1 MARRLTLTLLVFV
14 VGTCVAKDKDKKK
27 DPNEIGNRDVGKGI
41 NFYSIEKEMALGQQL
56 AIEVEKQAKMVDDA
70 IVGEYVNRLGQN
82 LARNSDAKMP
92 ITFKLIDSDSV
103 NAFTLPGGHVFVNSG
118 LIRVAETEAEL
129 AGAVAHEIAHVA
141 ARHITRQETR
151 SQIVNLATT
160 PLILLGGWT
169 GYAIRQG
176 AGLGI
181 PLTFLSFS
189 RSFEGEA
196 DLLGLEY
203 MYKAG
208 YDPTASID
216 IFERIESL
224 EKRKPGAVAKVFS
237 THPMTADRIRMAQ
250 KNINEILPNKPEYVV
265 NTSEFNEMRG
275 RVIAAHQRQKRQA
288 DDPAKPTLRQAP
300 SRGKPTDGQSN
311 AGQATDGDDRPT
323 LQRHLADAEL

>member
-1 MARRLTLTLLVFV
+1 MNRLCKSLSAVLLSTILAVPTTF
-14 VGTCVAKDKDKKK
+14 ADDKKK

-92 ITFKLIDSDSV
+92 ITFKIIDSDSV

-160 PLILLGGWT
+160 PLILLGG
-169 GYAIRQG
+169 
-176 AGLGI
+176 
-181 PLTFLSFS
+181 
-189 RSFEGEA
+189 
-196 DLLGLEY
+196 
-203 MYKAG
+203 
-208 YDPTASID
+208 
-216 IFERIESL
+216 
-224 EKRKPGAVAKVFS
+224 
-237 THPMTADRIRMAQ
+237 
-250 KNINEILPNKPEYVV
+250 
-265 NTSEFNEMRG
+265 
-275 RVIAAHQRQKRQA
+275 
-288 DDPAKPTLRQAP
+288 
-300 SRGKPTDGQSN
+300 
-311 AGQATDGDDRPT
+311 
-323 LQRHLADAEL
+323 

>member
-1 MARRLTLTLLVFV
+1 MARRLTLAFLLVFV
-14 VGTCVAKDKDKKK
+14 VGTCLAKDNKKK
-27 DPNEIGNRDVGKGI
+27 DPDEIGNRDVGKGI

-56 AIEVEKQAKMVDDA
+56 AIEVEKQAKMVDDP
-70 IVGEYVNRLGQN
+70 IVSEYVNRVGQN

-92 ITFKLIDSDSV
+92 ITFKIIDSDSV

-141 ARHITRQETR
+141 ARHVTRQETR
-151 SQIVNLATT
+151 AQLVNLATT
-160 PLILLGGWT
+160 PLIFLGGWT

-189 RSFEGEA
+189 RAFEGEA

-224 EKRKPGAVAKVFS
+224 EKRRPGTVAKVFS

-250 KNINEILPNKPEYVV
+250 KNIDEILPSRPEYVV
-265 NTSEFNEMRG
+265 NTSEFNEMRA
-275 RVIAAHQRQKRQA
+275 RIIAAHQHQKRQA
-288 DDPAKPTLRQAP
+288 EDPSKPTLRQAP
-300 SRGKPTDGQSN
+300 SGGKPVDGQ
-311 AGQATDGDDRPT
+311 QADGDDRPT
-323 LQRHLADAEL
+323 LQRRLAGDEL

>member
-1 MARRLTLTLLVFV
+1 MARRLTLAFLLAFV
-14 VGTCVAKDKDKKK
+14 VGTCVAKEKDKKK
-27 DPNEIGNRDVGKGI
+27 DPDEIGNRDVGKGI

-92 ITFKLIDSDSV
+92 ITFKIIDSDSV

-151 SQIVNLATT
+151 AQIVNLATT
-160 PLILLGGWT
+160 PLIFLGGWT

-176 AGLGI
+176 AGLGV

-189 RSFEGEA
+189 RTFEGEA

-224 EKRKPGAVAKVFS
+224 EKRKPGTMS
-237 THPMTADRIRMAQ
+237 
-250 KNINEILPNKPEYVV
+250 
-265 NTSEFNEMRG
+265 
-275 RVIAAHQRQKRQA
+275 
-288 DDPAKPTLRQAP
+288 AP
-300 SRGKPTDGQSN
+300 SNRSS
-311 AGQATDGDDRPT
+311 
-323 LQRHLADAEL
+323 

>member
-1 MARRLTLTLLVFV
+1 MYRPLTSAVLSSLLVLTSLA
-14 VGTCVAKDKDKKK
+14 GDKNK
-27 DPNEIGNRDVGKGI
+27 DPNEIGTRDVGKGV
-41 NFYSIEKEMALGQQL
+41 NFYSIEKEMALGRQL
-56 AIEVEKQAKMVDDA
+56 AIEVEREAKMVDDP
-70 IVGEYVNRLGQN
+70 IIGEYVNRLGQN

-92 ITFKLIDSDSV
+92 ITFKIIDSDSV

-151 SQIVNLATT
+151 AQIVNLATT
-160 PLILLGGWT
+160 PLIFLGGWT

-208 YDPTASID
+208 YDPNASID

-224 EKRKPGAVAKVFS
+224 EKRKPGTVAKVFA

-300 SRGKPTDGQSN
+300 SRGKPVDGQAN
-311 AGQATDGDDRPT
+311 DGDDR
-323 LQRHLADAEL
+323 

>member
-1 MARRLTLTLLVFV
+1 MARRFTLAFLLVFV
-14 VGTCVAKDKDKKK
+14 VETCFARDKKK
-27 DPNEIGNRDVGKGI
+27 DPDQIGNRDVGKGI
-41 NFYSIEKEMALGQQL
+41 NFYSIEKEMAMGRQL
-56 AIEVEKQAKMVDDA
+56 AIEVEREAKMVDDP
-70 IVGEYVNRLGQN
+70 IVGEYVNRVGQN

-92 ITFKLIDSDSV
+92 ITFKIIDSDSV

-151 SQIVNLATT
+151 AQIVNLATT
-160 PLILLGGWT
+160 PLIFLGGWT

-189 RSFEGEA
+189 RAFEGEA
-196 DLLGLEY
+196 DMLGLEY

-208 YDPTASID
+208 YDPNASID

-224 EKRKPGAVAKVFS
+224 EKRRPGTVAKVFS

-250 KNINEILPNKPEYVV
+250 KNIDEILPSRPEYVV
-265 NTSEFNEMRG
+265 NTSEFNEMRA
-275 RVIAAHQRQKRQA
+275 RVIAAHQHQRRQA
-288 DDPAKPTLRQAP
+288 EDPAKPTLRQAP
-300 SRGKPTDGQSN
+300 SVGKPVDGQAS
-311 AGQATDGDDRPT
+311 DGDDRPT
-323 LQRHLADAEL
+323 LQRRLAGEEL

>member
-1 MARRLTLTLLVFV
+1 MIRRLTLTFMLVFAV
-14 VGTCVAKDKDKKK
+14 ETCLAKDKKK
-27 DPNEIGNRDVGKGI
+27 DPDEIGNRDVGKGI

-56 AIEVEKQAKMVDDA
+56 TIEVEKQAKMVDDA

-92 ITFKLIDSDSV
+92 ITFKIIDSDSV
-103 NAFTLPGGHVFVNSG
+103 NAFTLPGGHIFVNSG

-141 ARHITRQETR
+141 ARHSTRQMTR
-151 SQIVNLATT
+151 AEITNLATV
-160 PLILLGGWT
+160 PLVFWGGWW
-169 GYAIRQG
+169 GYAARQG
-176 AGLGI
+176 VGWGI
-181 PLTFLSFS
+181 PLTFWSFS
-189 RSFEGEA
+189 RTFEGEA

-208 YDPTASID
+208 YDPNASID

-224 EKRKPGAVAKVFS
+224 EKRKPGTVAKVFA

-300 SRGKPTDGQSN
+300 SRGKPVDGQAN
-311 AGQATDGDDRPT
+311 NGDDRPT
-323 LQRHLADAEL
+323 LQRHLADAE